1 MNRQKILLEQSNNNN
16 WIHAKLEKAEKSGF
30 TTDSKYE
37 ILKQSKV
44 LLKL

>member
-1 MNRQKILLEQSNNNN
+1 MNRQKILLEQSNNN

-37 ILKQSKV
+37 ILKQSKA